1 MNGQKRQEEDYRWD
15 PESAYA
21 KSGSRRLIAF
31 ILLVI
36 AAGAAAILYF
46 QNKQQNFGEVELNPS
61 MRFEEADRKMQEA
74 GYIPVFKAEKH
85 GSITT
90 RYYEGRSV
98 LGQVPAFTVLEHVEG
113 KEGGFRVGHSFEDAE
128 GSSSEN
134 PGQVYLHLEKE
145 LAALFGGPETRT
157 EATGPYLVWPRK
169 NSGPVLLGYMA
180 DGIPMLYFIYYNT
193 PNSL

>member
-1 MNGQKRQEEDYRWD
+1 MDGQKQQEEDYRWD

-46 QNKQQNFGEVELNPS
+46 QNRQQRFGEVELNPS

-85 GSITT
+85 GNTIT

-98 LGQVPAFTVLEHVEG
+98 LGLVPAFTVLEHMEG
-113 KEGGFRVGHSFEDAE
+113 KEGGFRVGHSFEDAV
-128 GSSSEN
+128 GSASEN
-134 PGQVYLHLEKE
+134 PGQVYLHLKKE
-145 LAALFGGPETRT
+145 LTALFGEPETRT
-157 EATGPYLVWPRK
+157 EATGSYLVWSRK
-169 NSGPVLLGYMA
+169 TSGPVLLGYIA